1 MARTKAVKVSEIR
14 LSMIEQ
20 LKSNGADIPVFAEL
34 IESYLWL
41 TDFERELRADIRKN
55 GRLITLRSA
64 AGQEYQKENPAIKQL
79 MQTSK
84 QRMSILDKLG
94 VSPAACVDPSDEE
107 L

>member
-1 MARTKAVKVSEIR
+1 MSRTKTVKHSEIR

-20 LKSNGADIPVFAEL
+20 LRTNGADIPVFTEL

-41 TDFERELRADIRKN
+41 TEFERELRADIKKN
-55 GRLITLRSA
+55 GRIITLRSA
-64 AGQEYQKENPAIKQL
+64 AGQEYQKENPAVKQL

>member
-1 MARTKAVKVSEIR
+1 M
-14 LSMIEQ
+14 LSRSPDRVCFV
-20 LKSNGADIPVFAEL
+20 LCL
-34 IESYLWL
+34 
-41 TDFERELRADIRKN
+41 
-55 GRLITLRSA
+55 SA